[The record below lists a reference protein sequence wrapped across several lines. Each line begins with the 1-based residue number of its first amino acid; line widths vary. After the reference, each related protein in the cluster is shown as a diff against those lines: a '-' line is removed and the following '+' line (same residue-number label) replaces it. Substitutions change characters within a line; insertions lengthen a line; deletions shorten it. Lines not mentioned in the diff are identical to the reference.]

1 MILLACLAV
10 AIGADAA
17 RPKQKK
23 KTVRTEQKSTAPKK
37 KKAAP
42 ARSRKNVESERR
54 KANEQIRQTKEDIR
68 RNNERTERQLNA
80 LASLDGQIRS
90 HRDEISSLQVVIDS
104 IDRRTRALADTI
116 ARAESDVARLRENSR
131 RSLREAR
138 KNRQAMTDVNLIFSS
153 STFSEGAKR
162 VSYLKQLQRWRTRK
176 TSDLRQSLEVLANKK
191 KALGMLRDKHGQALA
206 SLSDSKRRLEAKQVQ
221 TRSLVDSLR
230 RENKS
235 LQTVLAERRRRAQ
248 ALDAELDRIIE
259 QEARRAEE
267 ERRAEEARIAA
278 ARQKEAARV
287 EAAPGQVKAPAVNP
301 PKDNKEGKNA
311 TDTRDYP
318 GRADE
323 ERRLSGSFASN
334 KGRLLFPVAGKYNIT
349 GTFGRNAHSE
359 LSRVEVNNPG
369 IDIEVPAGSTA
380 RAVFDGTVSYIF
392 RMDGYQNVVMVR
404 HGSYL
409 TVYAH
414 IDGLSVRKGDK
425 VKAGQAIG
433 SIFSDPTNSGR
444 CTLHFEV
451 RNEREK
457 LNPLQWVR

>member
-1 MILLACLAV
+1 M
-10 AIGADAA
+10 GADAA

-23 KTVRTEQKSTAPKK
+23 KTVRTEQKATAPKK
-37 KKAAP
+37 KKSAP
-42 ARSRKNVESERR
+42 ARSRKSVESERKR
-54 KANEQIRQTKEDIR
+54 TNEQIRKTTEDIR
-68 RNNERTERQLNA
+68 RNNERTERQLNS

-90 HRDEISSLQVVIDS
+90 QRDEIASLQTMIDS
-104 IDRRTRALADTI
+104 IDRRSRALADTI
-116 ARAESDVARLRENSR
+116 VKAESDVARLRENSKL
-131 RSLREAR
+131 SLREAR
-138 KNRQAMTDVNLIFSS
+138 KNRQAMTDVNLVFSS
-153 STFSEGAKR
+153 STFAEGAKR
-162 VSYLKQLQRWRTRK
+162 LSYLKQLQRWRTRK
-176 TSDLRQSLEVLANKK
+176 TSDLKQSLDVLANKK
-191 KALGMLRDKHGQALA
+191 KALAMLREKHGRTLA
-206 SLSDSKRRLEAKQVQ
+206 ALSDSKRQLEAKQVQ

-230 RENKS
+230 RENRS
-235 LQTVLAERRRRAQ
+235 LQTVLAERRRRAR

-287 EAAPGQVKAPAVNP
+287 DAAPGPGKAPVVTP
-301 PKDNKEGKNA
+301 PKDNKKDKNV
-311 TDTRDYP
+311 TDTRQYP

-349 GTFGRNAHSE
+349 GSFGRNAHSE

-433 SIFSDPTNSGR
+433 SIFADPTNSGR